1 MKKFKLIGVPLK
13 YGCNIEGADKGIDVI
28 KQYIDFDYI
37 IDIPTFEEET
47 ISNMLNIEKVTK
59 VCEELSNVVDKTIK
73 EGYIPLTI
81 GGDHSLAIGSIAGSA
96 NNNDLSL
103 LWIDTH
109 TDINTHL
116 TTETGRIHGFPVAC
130 SIGQGPEQLVN
141 INHNGVKVKGENVIL
156 FGTNDID
163 DLEYKIVSENSVNNI
178 LFEDIEKNGLEHYL
192 EFVLDKFKDKKVH
205 LSFDLDCMNPNCYSS
220 VNVKNR
226 FGKGF
231 TYEQV
236 KKIFEYVLKLDIV
249 SIDVVEY
256 NPLNDKD
263 RKGLQILLEIID
275 NIRK

>member
-1 MKKFKLIGVPLK
+1 MKKYKLIGVPLK

-28 KQYIDFDYI
+28 KRHLNFDYI
-37 IDIPTFEEET
+37 IDIPTFEEEM
-47 ISNMLNIEKVTK
+47 ISNMLNIEKITK
-59 VCEELSNVVDKTIK
+59 VCEDLSNVVDKTIK
-73 EGYIPLTI
+73 EGYIPITI
-81 GGDHSLAIGSIAGSA
+81 GGDHSLAIGSIAGSS

-130 SIGQGPEQLVN
+130 SIGLGPEQLVN
-141 INHNGVKVKGENVIL
+141 INHDGVKIKGEDVIL

-163 DLEYKIVSENSVNNI
+163 DLEYKIVEENKVNNI
-178 LFEDIEKNGLEHYL
+178 LYEEIEKEGLDHYL
-192 EFVLDKFKDKKVH
+192 EYVLEKFKDKKIH

-236 KKIFEYVLKLDIV
+236 KKILETVLKLDIV

-263 RKGLQILLEIID
+263 GKGLEILLEII
-275 NIRK
+275 NSIKL